1 MFQDYIE
8 PISIAFMLFPFIA
21 FLITL
26 PYIIHQY
33 HKYGSVAILRV
44 VIVYSFILYL
54 MTCYFLVILPL
65 PTRAEVASMTGP
77 ATQLIPF
84 NFITD
89 IANKSGLV
97 LTDFSTYIDA
107 LTSPAVYQVLYNII
121 LFVPFGIYLRYYFKF
136 SFKKTVLYSFLLSL
150 FFELT
155 QLSGLYFI
163 YPRSYRLFDVDD
175 LIVNTLGGLL
185 GYLITPAFVFFLPS
199 RDKLDEKSYQKG
211 KHISFLRRLLAFI
224 IDNIIALIL
233 TTFLITVFNFD
244 SPLSTIFSF
253 VATPLYHSL
262 ISILTKGSTLGK
274 MLLKIKVKSQNLK
287 TVESEAKWYQYLI
300 RYFFLYLIYLPLPI
314 YVYNLS
320 ELILAGPLQ
329 ELSNYQN
336 IISLIV
342 SMLTFIVIILW
353 IVIKNTKEESMIYE
367 KLSKTKLV
375 STIKVKKNLVKSIK
389 KDRTIAEKQQVQKD
403 ELISQS
409 EDQEALEQEVK
420 SEDNIKKE
428 QEN

>member
-163 YPRSYRLFDVDD
+163 YPRSYRLFDVE
-175 LIVNTLGGLL
+175 T
-185 GYLITPAFVFFLPS
+185 
-199 RDKLDEKSYQKG
+199 
-211 KHISFLRRLLAFI
+211 
-224 IDNIIALIL
+224 
-233 TTFLITVFNFD
+233 
-244 SPLSTIFSF
+244 
-253 VATPLYHSL
+253 
-262 ISILTKGSTLGK
+262 
-274 MLLKIKVKSQNLK
+274 
-287 TVESEAKWYQYLI
+287 
-300 RYFFLYLIYLPLPI
+300 
-314 YVYNLS
+314 
-320 ELILAGPLQ
+320 
-329 ELSNYQN
+329 
-336 IISLIV
+336 
-342 SMLTFIVIILW
+342 
-353 IVIKNTKEESMIYE
+353 
-367 KLSKTKLV
+367 
-375 STIKVKKNLVKSIK
+375 
-389 KDRTIAEKQQVQKD
+389 
-403 ELISQS
+403 
-409 EDQEALEQEVK
+409 
-420 SEDNIKKE
+420 
-428 QEN
+428 